1 MVDTPL
7 KRLRKERG
15 LTQVQLAAKAKVPQ
29 AHISALEIGKVS
41 SPEWAT
47 VRKLSRALRVKP
59 ELLFP
64 IPT

>member
-15 LTQVQLAAKAKVPQ
+15 LTQVQLALKANVPQ
-29 AHISALEIGKVS
+29 AHISALETAKVA

-59 ELLFP
+59 EVLFP
-64 IPT
+64 VPT